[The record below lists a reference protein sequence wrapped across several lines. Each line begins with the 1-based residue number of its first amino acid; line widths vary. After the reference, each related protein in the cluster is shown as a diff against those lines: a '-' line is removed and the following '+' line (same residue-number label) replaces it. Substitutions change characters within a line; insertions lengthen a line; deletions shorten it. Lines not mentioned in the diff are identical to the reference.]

1 MTKWD
6 NVFNGFSLLAAYY
19 FLESEVKAFTQ
30 NIWHEDYLILIPKID
45 VALEDLE
52 YPEIK
57 GLLDTTDMEGW
68 TLRAL
73 WDDCKFG
80 LRRGKQFSRVAIYGN
95 KAWFKYAAK
104 IGGLFISGETKYFEN
119 YDESL
124 EWVIAPKI

>member
-57 GLLDTTDMEGW
+57 ALLDTTDMEGW

-73 WDDCKFG
+73 CEDCKLG
-80 LRRGKQFSRVAIYGN
+80 LRHGKKFSRAAIYGN

-104 IGGLFISGETKYFEN
+104 MGGVVYFRRNEI
-119 YDESL
+119 L
-124 EWVIAPKI
+124 

>member
-1 MTKWD
+1 M
-6 NVFNGFSLLAAYY
+6 
-19 FLESEVKAFTQ
+19 KAFTQ

-73 WDDCKFG
+73 WDDCKLG
-80 LRRGKQFSRVAIYGN
+80 LRHEKKFSRAAIYGN

-104 IGGLFISGETKYFEN
+104 MGGVVYFRRNEI
-119 YDESL
+119 L
-124 EWVIAPKI
+124 

>member
-1 MTKWD
+1 M
-6 NVFNGFSLLAAYY
+6 
-19 FLESEVKAFTQ
+19 KAFTQ